1 MFLFFLNLIAT
12 ISSIHKYEIN
22 DRILHKIKFVKDEEF
37 SFSTKMEI
45 INIMKKYVTDE
56 FLLKK
61 LEEVRIYIIRNQLE
75 D

>member
-1 MFLFFLNLIAT
+1 M
-12 ISSIHKYEIN
+12 SRYKE
-22 DRILHKIKFVKDEEF
+22 KIKFVKDEEF

-61 LEEVRIYIIRNQLE
+61 LK
-75 D
+75 